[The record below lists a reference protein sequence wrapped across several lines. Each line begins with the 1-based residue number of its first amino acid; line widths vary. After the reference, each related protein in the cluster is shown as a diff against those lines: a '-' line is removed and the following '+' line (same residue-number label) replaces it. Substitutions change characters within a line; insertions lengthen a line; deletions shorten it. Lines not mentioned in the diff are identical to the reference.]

1 MKLEHRKQDSVC
13 ILNVEGNIAFEKVGE
28 VKNYVKP
35 LLADDSISAILINF
49 QKVEFIDSSGIGLI
63 VSIFKTLQ
71 QRQAKLIL
79 SDLSKKNSEI
89 FNMTRLDKIIS
100 IYSTE
105 AEALTSL

>member
-1 MKLEHRKQDSVC
+1 MKIEHRNQESVC
-13 ILNVEGNIAFEKVGE
+13 ILHIEGNIAFEKVGE

-35 LLADDSISAILINF
+35 LLSDDSISAILINF
-49 QKVEFIDSSGIGLI
+49 EEVEFIDSSGIGLL
-63 VSIFKTLQ
+63 VSVFKTLQ

-100 IYSTE
+100 IYPTE
-105 AEALTSL
+105 DEALASL